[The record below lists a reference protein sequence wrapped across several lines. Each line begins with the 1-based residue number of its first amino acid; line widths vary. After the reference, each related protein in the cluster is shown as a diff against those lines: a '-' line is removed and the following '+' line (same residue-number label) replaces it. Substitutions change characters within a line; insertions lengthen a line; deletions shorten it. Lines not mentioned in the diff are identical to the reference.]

1 MNVAF
6 VIFGVDGVV
15 AGAKSES
22 RSSGGFWPGHV
33 GRGIQ
38 YNIRAR
44 VGIVAGSGLVG
55 RAGPGET
62 AKDQVRSG
70 WARSRRS
77 QAGSGSEE
85 NLTPRIRVIVKKIFR
100 ELSSSCRFCLA
111 IRVS

>member
-22 RSSGGFWPGHV
+22 RSSGRFRPGHV

-70 WARSRRS
+70 WARLRRS
-77 QAGSGSEE
+77 QAGSGWACVVTLFEGSIC
-85 NLTPRIRVIVKKIFR
+85 NRRVTKSVF
-100 ELSSSCRFCLA
+100 
-111 IRVS
+111 

>member
-1 MNVAF
+1 MLNVAF

-22 RSSGGFWPGHV
+22 RSSGRFWQGHV

-70 WARSRRS
+70 WARSGRS
-77 QAGSGSEE
+77 QAGSG
-85 NLTPRIRVIVKKIFR
+85 
-100 ELSSSCRFCLA
+100 
-111 IRVS
+111 